1 MTAAVQT
8 APEKKPFSEE
18 FFVEI
23 ITCVNEKNLEGFKS
37 KLLELS
43 SDGQIRVF
51 EATFPDVYLNTKYPQ
66 DLILESFINELIRRS
81 QAQHRKAK
89 SKDEA
94 RRFQKQTGVWEDMKQ
109 IASLG
114 KNGRFRM
121 SA

>member
-23 ITCVNEKNLEGFKS
+23 ITCVNGKDLEGFKS
-37 KLLELS
+37 KLSELS

-81 QAQHRKAK
+81 QAQHRNAK
-89 SKDEA
+89 SNDEA
-94 RRFQKQTGVWEDMKQ
+94 RCFQKQTGVWEDMKQ

-121 SA
+121 